1 MRKTGAALLLVLVFL
16 ATSCMAAAEHVSA
29 AFPDSWTTRTLM
41 QQARTGLGVAVV
53 NGKIYAIG
61 GCNISGF
68 MPSIDGS
75 VVLGY
80 ANLEELGAFL
90 GTNEEYDPDADD
102 WTTRAS
108 MPTPRILFAAA
119 VYQNRIYCIGGKTST
134 GLTRVNEVYDPV
146 TDTWET
152 KAAMPTARGWLTA
165 GVVNGKIYLIGG
177 EPDGTL
183 NQVYDPATDSWDN
196 KASKPIAAGYVSVVI
211 DDKIYVIGSTLQT
224 YDPQTDDWSQGT
236 PTPSNISGVVGAG
249 ATTGVLAP
257 ERIYVIG
264 PQRSNE
270 QSNCFY
276 DPKNSSWTLAADFP
290 ARRFNFGVAVV
301 NDMLY
306 AIGGHTYD
314 PGHNGYVETAAANEQ
329 YTPIGYGNPEPTPTP
344 TTTPEP
350 TPEVTPFPIM
360 PCSAVAAAIAAVLFA
375 GFLAYFRRRKH
386 EHASFVKKS

>member
-16 ATSCMAAAEHVSA
+16 AASCMAVAEVVCA
-29 AFPDSWTTRTLM
+29 TFPDSWTTKAPML
-41 QQARTGLGVAVV
+41 QARTGLGVAVV

-80 ANLEELGAFL
+80 ANLEDLGAFL
-90 GTNEEYDPDADD
+90 GTNEEYDPDAND
-102 WTTRAS
+102 WTIRAS

-119 VYQNRIYCIGGKTST
+119 VYQNKIYCIGGKTST
-134 GLTRVNEVYDPV
+134 GLTRANEVYDPV

-152 KAAMPTARGWLTA
+152 KAAMPKARGWLTA

-196 KASKPIAAGYVSVVI
+196 KASKPIAAGSVSVVI

-249 ATTGVLAP
+249 VTTGVLAP

-270 QSNCFY
+270 QNNCVY
-276 DPKNSSWTLAADFP
+276 DPKNNSWTLAADFP

-301 NDMLY
+301 NDTLY

-329 YTPIGYGNPEPTPTP
+329 YTPIGYGNPEPTRTP

-350 TPEVTPFPIM
+350 TPEGTPFPTVSVFII
-360 PCSAVAAAIAAVLFA
+360 AVAAVVLVSV
-375 GFLAYFRRRKH
+375 GSLVYFRKRHRGRNP
-386 EHASFVKKS
+386 

>member
-1 MRKTGAALLLVLVFL
+1 MHMRRTGAALLLFLVFL
-16 ATSCMAAAEHVSA
+16 AASGMAITERVSA
-29 AFPDSWTTRTLM
+29 TFPDSWTTKAPM
-41 QQARTGLGVAVV
+41 QQSRTGLGVAVV

-90 GTNEEYDPDADD
+90 GINEEYDPDADD
-102 WTTRAS
+102 WITRAS
-108 MPTPRILFAAA
+108 MPTPRILFAVA

-134 GLTRVNEVYDPV
+134 GLTRANEVYDPV
-146 TDTWET
+146 TDTWEE
-152 KAAMPTARGWLTA
+152 KAAMPTARGLLTA

-183 NQVYDPATDSWDN
+183 NQVYDPATDSWDT
-196 KASKPIAAGYVSVVI
+196 KASKPIAAGSVSVVI

-224 YDPQTDDWSQGT
+224 YDPQTDDWSQST

-249 ATTGVLAP
+249 VTTGVLAP
-257 ERIYVIG
+257 KRIYVIG

-270 QSNCFY
+270 QSNCVY
-276 DPKNSSWTLAADFP
+276 DPENSSWTLAADFP

-329 YTPIGYGNPEPTPTP
+329 YTPIGYGNPEPTPIP
-344 TTTPEP
+344 TITPEP
-350 TPEVTPFPIM
+350 TPEVAPFPPVSVFIITV
-360 PCSAVAAAIAAVLFA
+360 AVAVLVSA
-375 GFLAYFRRRKH
+375 GLLVYFRKH
-386 EHASFVKKS
+386 HRSWNP